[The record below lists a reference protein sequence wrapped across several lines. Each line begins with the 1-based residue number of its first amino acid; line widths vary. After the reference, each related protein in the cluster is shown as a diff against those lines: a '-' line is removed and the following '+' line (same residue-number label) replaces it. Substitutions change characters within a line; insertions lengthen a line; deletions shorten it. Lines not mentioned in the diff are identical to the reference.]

1 MILSKSSA
9 FTFKSILLVA
19 FATYAE
25 SWSGGAMIEV
35 SVDQFL
41 YGLFILLILWFVL
54 SGIILEGETNSFSC
68 FLNRENP
75 FKIPIY
81 ILPLCAL
88 TMFVFVAAFGGVE
101 GKIFSKL
108 QSYVSAGEGN
118 SAKVSSQSK
127 GYNLHYL
134 DVVSTVRE
142 ASEIPPDVVR
152 NRILADA
159 PSCSCPR
166 CLPQDQKNN
175 AWIIPSS
182 LIGFLGLI
190 LLMLRYWE
198 LCLTIPFLAIAY
210 YCFKGA
216 VGLRFTVH
224 VGNVSS
230 IGLVF
235 LIMVIIWGLI
245 RIFFASKKKSLPQMP
260 EIGKWCSWLLSAGLV
275 CFFAHPNIQHA
286 KNYNSHVVYPVKTIE
301 VLNKLNEVSDQDD
314 FVVTW
319 WDYGSGCWFYGNTR
333 TFTSPAH
340 QTFDNFLTS

>member
-54 SGIILEGETNSFSC
+54 SGIILEGETNIFRC

-118 SAKVSSQSK
+118 SAKVSSQAK

-182 LIGFLGLI
+182 LIGFFRIISFDAPILGALPDYTFSRHC
-190 LLMLRYWE
+190 LLL
-198 LCLTIPFLAIAY
+198 F
-210 YCFKGA
+210 
-216 VGLRFTVH
+216 
-224 VGNVSS
+224 
-230 IGLVF
+230 
-235 LIMVIIWGLI
+235 
-245 RIFFASKKKSLPQMP
+245 Q
-260 EIGKWCSWLLSAGLV
+260 
-275 CFFAHPNIQHA
+275 
-286 KNYNSHVVYPVKTIE
+286 
-301 VLNKLNEVSDQDD
+301 
-314 FVVTW
+314 
-319 WDYGSGCWFYGNTR
+319 GSGWSSFYGPCGKCFINR
-333 TFTSPAH
+333 IGISYHGINLGFDSNFFCKQKKIITSDA
-340 QTFDNFLTS
+340 